1 METKKEILAEFKRLG
16 FSLIDENKVFGSI
29 TFGEISIEVTI
40 CIDQDFPFKAPIIFL
55 ETISGKKELYKNIP
69 YKWRHLDEW
78 VLSQNPRDSKFTICC
93 LHNWVPQGKNNARF
107 ICDRIYS
114 WLKSNITETWDP
126 EEDLPTSKIIPK
138 QATVARLILSN
149 EFIESCMK
157 ELKPKEKKLYKLIH
171 SKYKF
176 KGTGA
181 TSRNGV
187 ISNKYALDD
196 IDFNS
201 PYIYFFSDDR
211 ETKSTCLDYLINIKS
226 DGGFNHA
233 DCLVIRL
240 PSWARFKT
248 LYQLL
253 EYLRV
258 NEYITSKLVRKYN
271 NLPIVVIFRGDKG
284 RTEVVSFLCDKEILN
299 QNGSMKVQMISIDT
313 IPKRQ
318 TEIGLNVGLIGVG
331 SLGSNVARLLV
342 NKGVKTLYMS
352 DHDILKPENLGGH
365 ILPSMFLY
373 ENKANAVANY
383 LMHHLVKETEVYFG
397 NNDEEVFEKADL
409 LVVTVGDNEAF
420 NILAFN
426 KLQNYKKPIIW
437 AWVSP
442 HNIIHK
448 MVITSKKTGCLNC
461 FFLLEKKDKTLRHIN
476 EKVNEELSKLDIS
489 YIDLCG
495 NPHTVSFPER
505 MVEFAA
511 KIVAT
516 ISLYAKTKRFEFDYL
531 VEYWDA
537 NTSIPTTFTG
547 LLNVDNEC
555 GCEGQGRE
563 NNV

>member
-16 FSLIDENKVFGSI
+16 FSLIDENTVFGPI

-93 LHNWVPQGKNNARF
+93 LHNWVPRKKNNAEF

-157 ELKPKEKKLYKLIH
+157 KLKPKEKKLYKLIH

-176 KGTGA
+176 KGTEA
-181 TSRNGV
+181 TSKNKV
-187 ISNKYALDD
+187 ISNKYTLGD

-201 PYIYFFSDDR
+201 PYFYFFLNDR
-211 ETKSTCLDYLINIKS
+211 ETGCTCLDYINVKLDKGS
-226 DGGFNHA
+226 NHA

-240 PSWARFKT
+240 PTRARFKT

-258 NEYITSKLVRKYN
+258 NEIITSELVRKYN

-284 RTEVVSFLCDKEILN
+284 RTEVISFLCDKELLI
-299 QNGSMKVQMISIDT
+299 QNGNKKVQMISIDT

-318 TEIGLNVGLIGVG
+318 PEIGLNVGLIGVG
-331 SLGSNVARLLV
+331 SLGGNVAKLLV
-342 NKGVKTLYMS
+342 NKGVKTLYLS
-352 DHDILKPENLGGH
+352 DHDMLKPENLGGH

-373 ENKANAVANY
+373 ANKANAVANY
-383 LMHHLVKETEVYFG
+383 LKYYLVKETEIYPA
-397 NNDEEVFEKADL
+397 NNDEEVFKKADL

-426 KLQNYKKPIIW
+426 KLRNYKKPIIW

-448 MVITSKKTGCLNC
+448 MVITSQKTGCLNC
-461 FFLLEKKDKTLRHIN
+461 FFLLEKKDEKLRYFN
-476 EKVNEELSKLDIS
+476 EKANEELSKLDIS

-505 MVEFAA
+505 MADFAA

-531 VEYWDA
+531 VEYWDV
-537 NTSIPTTFTG
+537 NTSIPIIFTG
-547 LLNVDNEC
+547 LLNVQDEC

-563 NNV
+563 N